1 MLNRVALIVRYRAPF
16 IAWVNDIDEEGMEL
30 NLEDANED
38 NQVYLLDPEDA
49 DALEEWLDLNHE
61 LLFENELE
69 AWCED
74 EALWPD
80 SLDRDTFDQ
89 WFAVEAHSVIYDVGS
104 GPVFDDED
112 EGDDDEDFD
121 LEADDDD
128 EYEDD

>member
-16 IAWVNDIDEEGMEL
+16 VAWVNEVDEDGMEL
-30 NLEDANED
+30 NLEDANDD

-49 DALEEWLDLNHE
+49 DAVEEWLDLNHE

-89 WFAVEAHSVIYDVGS
+89 WFAVEVHSVIYDVGS
-104 GPVFDDED
+104 GPIFDDED
-112 EGDDDEDFD
+112 DEDDED
-121 LEADDDD
+121 EDD
-128 EYEDD
+128 YEDD